1 MTHTSDDFGG
11 AEVVAAI
18 LLAPVAVAF
27 VVLVFFLGRQVD
39 SRATVRAAADSA
51 AQAAARQRTP
61 QQAQT
66 SAQRTVT
73 DMLASNPSCATGP
86 RLSIDLSDFKP
97 GGIVT
102 VDVTCTTQTSDLTG
116 LGPAAKSF
124 VGHGTA
130 IVDTFKGTTP

>member
-1 MTHTSDDFGG
+1 MTGKPDEFGG

-51 AQAAARQRTP
+51 AQSAARQRSP
-61 QQAQT
+61 QQAET

-86 RLSIDLSDFKP
+86 KLSIDLSDFKP

-102 VDVTCTTQTSDLTG
+102 VDITCTTQTSDLTG

-124 VGHGTA
+124 VGHGAA
-130 IVDTFKGTTP
+130 IVDTFKATTP

>member
-1 MTHTSDDFGG
+1 MTRASDETGA

-51 AQAAARQRTP
+51 AQSAARQRSP
-61 QQAQT
+61 QQAET
-66 SAQRTVT
+66 SARRTVT
-73 DMLASNPSCATGP
+73 DMLESNPSCATGP
-86 RLSIDLSDFKP
+86 KLSIDLSDFKP

-102 VDVTCTTQTSDLTG
+102 VDITCTTQTSDLTG
-116 LGPAAKSF
+116 LGPAPKTF

-130 IVDTFKGTTP
+130 IVDTFKATTP

>member
-1 MTHTSDDFGG
+1 MTRKPDESGG

-51 AQAAARQRTP
+51 AQSAARQRTP
-61 QQAQT
+61 QQAET
-66 SAQRTVT
+66 SARRTVT

-86 RLSIDLSDFKP
+86 RLAIDLSDFKP

-102 VDVTCTTQTSDLTG
+102 VDITCTTQTSDLTG
-116 LGPAAKSF
+116 LGPGAKTF
-124 VGHGTA
+124 VGHGAA
-130 IVDTFKGTTP
+130 IVDTFKATTP

>member
-1 MTHTSDDFGG
+1 MTRKPDETGG

-61 QQAQT
+61 QQAET

-73 DMLASNPSCATGP
+73 EMLASNPSCATGP
-86 RLSIDLSDFKP
+86 KLSIDLSDFKP

-102 VDVTCTTQTSDLTG
+102 VDISCTTRTSDLTG
-116 LGPAAKSF
+116 LGPGAKTL

-130 IVDTFKGTTP
+130 IVDTFKATTP

>member
-1 MTHTSDDFGG
+1 MTRTSDETGG

-61 QQAQT
+61 QQAET

-86 RLSIDLSDFKP
+86 KLSIDLGDFKP

-102 VDVTCTTQTSDLTG
+102 VDITCTTQTSDLTG
-116 LGPAAKSF
+116 LGPSGKTF
-124 VGHGTA
+124 VGHGAA
-130 IVDTFKGTTP
+130 IVDTFKATTP